1 MAVEFSTEIRLGD
14 LLTIAAFVGVGF
26 STYYKMK
33 GRIDIQDV
41 TFALKFG
48 YIERDIK
55 KIEEIENT
63 NDEIKEEQNNINGQ
77 ITYLKYRMGEKPDGE
92 YDGKGHKRV
101 GP

>member
-1 MAVEFSTEIRLGD
+1 MAVEFSSEVRLGD
-14 LLTIAAFVGVGF
+14 ILTIMAFVGVGF
-26 STYYKMK
+26 STYYKIK

-41 TFALKFG
+41 KFE
-48 YIERDIK
+48 YMEKDVK
-55 KIEEIENT
+55 KIENIEKT

-77 ITYLKYRMGEKPDGE
+77 LTYLKYRMGEKPDGE